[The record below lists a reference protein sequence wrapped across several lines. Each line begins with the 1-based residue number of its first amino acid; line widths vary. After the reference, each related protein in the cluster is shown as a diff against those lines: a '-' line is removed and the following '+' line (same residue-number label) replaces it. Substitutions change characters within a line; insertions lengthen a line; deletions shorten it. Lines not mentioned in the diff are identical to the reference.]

1 MLRRAGKAAVCR
13 VRTEVAVALNRDIKS
28 TSKVLIAGLLTKL
41 AFFFFFFLEKKKILN

>member
-28 TSKVLIAGLLTKL
+28 TSKVLIAGLLTNL
-41 AFFFFFFLEKKKILN
+41 AFFFFFFANAKNLA